1 MVMVPAE
8 FDEESFLLYKK
19 YQMAVHG
26 DPESKITTESY
37 TNFLVESPL
46 IPAPVGGMRKP
57 NTVAQLQEATEAA
70 IDDAALAQLVAMGF
84 PASMVKSVLVGT
96 NGDVNAATELL
107 LTIMQTGQG
116 HEMLQPTVPPP
127 RLVQAVEALHKAW
140 RDGEGAGA
148 GVPIFQRRAKDA
160 TTAATN
166 AVGMPGF
173 DADFA
178 AGEAGDH
185 APPSGASGEDMRF
198 GYGSFHQ
205 RYYLDGR
212 LIAVGVVDVLP
223 LCMSSVYLFYD
234 PELPKWQLGKL
245 TALREIQWVQL
256 ANRVSPRLRYYYMGF
271 YIHTCPKMRYKADYS
286 PSDLLCPVRHSW
298 VPASVAMPLIDASK
312 FAALSGD
319 DGSNAPDP
327 GTASEVVS
335 QAQADAAGNDI
346 ILWLNNRMLRVDDL
360 TERGVQ
366 IVRNL
371 MREFI
376 PRAGTA
382 VALRSLVKLQ

>member
-84 PASMVKSVLVGT
+84 PASMVKSVLLGT
-96 NGDVNAATELL
+96 NGDVVRCTKRGVGRRVVWTCGDAFVCCAYACVFVWGFGCVWRCANVRLQNAATELL

-173 DADFA
+173 DVDFA

-212 LIAVGVVDVLP
+212 LIAGACAGAMDNSDVRRLTLFVV
-223 LCMSSVYLFYD
+223 
-234 PELPKWQLGKL
+234 W
-245 TALREIQWVQL
+245 W
-256 ANRVSPRLRYYYMGF
+256 RLRGF
-271 YIHTCPKMRYKADYS
+271 SRRRGRAAAV
-286 PSDLLCPVRHSW
+286 PVVC
-298 VPASVAMPLIDASK
+298 VPVLRPG
-312 FAALSGD
+312 AA
-319 DGSNAPDP
+319 
-327 GTASEVVS
+327 
-335 QAQADAAGNDI
+335 
-346 ILWLNNRMLRVDDL
+346 
-360 TERGVQ
+360 
-366 IVRNL
+366 
-371 MREFI
+371 
-376 PRAGTA
+376 
-382 VALRSLVKLQ
+382 